1 MNVTPEMV
9 RAEMNYRLEQALT
22 GTELEHLREA
32 RRLHRSWWQ
41 RVFGHEQENRTPDRI
56 NEARLAA

>member
-9 RAEMNYRLEQALT
+9 RAEMDYRLERALA
-22 GTELEHLREA
+22 GTELEHVREA
-32 RRLHRSWWQ
+32 RRVHRSWWQ
-41 RVFGHEQENRTPDRI
+41 RTFGHQRDRNPQDRI